1 MDILTSLAKLVM
13 TLDITKDLLFHAT
26 GQFLPITTCN
36 HPLQLKHTVSV
47 TIMGDLFAFGQLLKL
62 LSTIFLAQIVH
73 IFGPIVKVFPF
84 PRESIFG
91 QLFIDIGRLFT
102 RAFWSLFLHC
112 PTVRG

>member
-1 MDILTSLAKLVM
+1 MEILTSLAKLVM

-36 HPLQLKHTVSV
+36 HPLQLKYTVSV

-91 QLFIDIGRLFT
+91 QLF
-102 RAFWSLFLHC
+102 
-112 PTVRG
+112 